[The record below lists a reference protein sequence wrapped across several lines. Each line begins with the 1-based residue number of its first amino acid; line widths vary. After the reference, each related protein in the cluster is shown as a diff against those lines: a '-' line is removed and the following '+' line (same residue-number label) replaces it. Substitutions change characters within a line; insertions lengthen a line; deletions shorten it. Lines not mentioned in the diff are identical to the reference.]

1 MDMEYQWQF
10 GQVLIYWPNFLQGV
24 LVTLQLAACLI
35 VMAVVGGVIV
45 GSARHS
51 RKRIYNWPATVFIE
65 IFRNTPV
72 LVQIVWFYFAF
83 PVLID
88 VQMPGFLAAVLGIG
102 LNATAYSAEIF
113 RAGIQSI
120 ERGQWE
126 AARAIGMRYT
136 MVMQR
141 IVLPQA
147 VRRMIPAFAN
157 RIIEIFKATSLA
169 SAIAVGE
176 LVFRGEELANTIYR
190 PLEIYTLIA
199 VMFFILIYPLA
210 LVTYWLE
217 WKLNSKDKRL
227 A

>member
-1 MDMEYQWQF
+1 MEYQWQF

-35 VMAVVGGVIV
+35 VMAIVGGIII

-51 RKRIYNWPATVFIE
+51 KKRTYNWPATVFIE

-88 VQMPGFLAAVLGIG
+88 IQMPGFLAAVLGIG

-126 AARAIGMRYT
+126 AARAIGMRYD
-136 MVMQR
+136 MVMRR

-169 SAIAVGE
+169 SAITVGE
-176 LVFRGEELANTIYR
+176 LVFRGEELANTIYK
-190 PLEIYTLIA
+190 PLEIYTMIA
-199 VMFFILIYPLA
+199 VIFFILIYPLA

-217 WKLNSKDKRL
+217 WKFNSKDKRL

>member
-1 MDMEYQWQF
+1 MEYQWQF
-10 GQVLIYWPNFLQGV
+10 GQVFTYWPHFLQGV
-24 LVTLQLAACLI
+24 LVTLQLAICLI
-35 VMAVVGGVIV
+35 VIAIVGGVIV

-51 RKRIYNWPATVFIE
+51 KKRIYNWPASLFIE

-83 PVLID
+83 PVLIN
-88 VQMPGFLAAVLGIG
+88 VQMPGFVAAVLGIG

-126 AARAIGMRYT
+126 AARAIGMQYPAIMR
-136 MVMQR
+136 R
-141 IVLPQA
+141 IILPQA

-157 RIIEIFKATSLA
+157 RIIEIVKATSLA

-190 PLEIYTLIA
+190 PMEIYTIVALI
-199 VMFFILIYPLA
+199 FFVLIYPLA
-210 LVTYWLE
+210 LLTYWLE
-217 WKLNSKDKRL
+217 WKLNSKDKRP